1 MAYRP
6 LPESVRGLESGILR
20 RWDEEKTFERTL
32 AARAD
37 ARDFV
42 FYEGPP
48 TANGKP
54 GVHHILARTIKD
66 AILRYRAMSGRLVP
80 RKAGW
85 DTHGLPV
92 ELEVERSLGISGKPE
107 IERFGIRAFN
117 DACRRS
123 VFRYQDEL
131 ERLSRDIGYWL
142 DYGDPYVTYSAD
154 FIESAWWALSQIEAR
169 GLLYRGYRVAPTCTR
184 CGTGLSSH
192 EVAQGY
198 QDVTEP
204 AVYMKFHLAD
214 DPDGARILSWTTTP
228 WTLPGNLALAVDPDI
243 VYARVRILSDSAA
256 GEAPRR
262 AHDGPGGAA
271 PGEVLILARDR
282 VADVL
287 RHPYEVVGEMSGA
300 ELVGWRYEPL
310 FPGAVDGSGSEAA
323 WTVLEADFVTADDG
337 TGVVH
342 TAVMYGEDDFRLG
355 KAAGLPMQHTVGEDG
370 CFLDRVP
377 GGLGGMHV
385 KDGETERAIR
395 AWAVAHDQL
404 YLREMYEHSY
414 PHCWRCD
421 SALLYMA
428 RDSWYIRMT
437 AVRDRLV
444 ELNASVDWHPPE
456 TGAGRMGEWLA
467 NVEDWALS
475 RERYW
480 GTPLP
485 IWLCSED
492 ETHRSVLGSFAALAR
507 RVGELPDDFDPHRPE
522 IDRYEWD
529 CEVVGCGGRMRRVPE
544 VADAWFDSGSM
555 PYAQWHYPFEN
566 RERFERYFPADCIA
580 EGVDQTRGW
589 FYSLLAQSTILF
601 DRAPFRAVVVNDMVL
616 DATGRKMSKSRGNA
630 VDPQDA
636 LREYGADVTRFY
648 FLAGSNPW
656 VPKRWDPSALRETD
670 RKLFATLRHTY
681 RFFALYTKEEGWSH
695 DAPGAAPVA
704 ARGDLDRWVLARLDR
719 VAGIVDEALR
729 RFDLTAAAR
738 AIQEFVLDDVS
749 NWYVR
754 RSRDRFWATRP
765 DASAAS
771 GDAFATLHECL
782 VTAAR
787 LLAPFAPFLSDWLH
801 RALADDASVHLA
813 DFPRAG
819 DRREPELERAMGDV
833 RRLVALGH
841 AARDKAGIHTRQP
854 LRALQAVL
862 PGGRR
867 LSGAMAALVREELNV
882 QQVVWIGQ
890 SEDLAELY
898 AKPRFGALGPKHGAR
913 TPSVAQAIRDLGA
926 ADLRRLKAG
935 RPVEVEV
942 EGTRVSV
949 EPADLE
955 ILEEARPGLAVAG
968 EGGFVAALDTTI
980 DDELRAA
987 GYAREIVNRV
997 QRLRRE
1003 AGLDVGDRI
1012 RLGVAGP
1019 EVVEKAA
1026 AMHSDYIVGET
1037 LALRLRVGADRLGG
1051 LRTKGVR
1058 LGGFEVRIGVSP
1070 IGDDEVE
1077 PGHDARVAVEP
1088 DGRR

>member
-6 LPESVRGLESGILR
+6 LPESVRGLESGVLG

-154 FIESAWWALSQIEAR
+154 FIESTWWALSQIEAR
-169 GLLYRGYRVAPTCTR
+169 GLLYHGYRVAPTCTR

-204 AVYMKFHLAD
+204 AVYVKFHLAD

-228 WTLPGNLALAVDPDI
+228 WTLPGNLALAVGSDI
-243 VYARVRILSDSAA
+243 VYARVRILSDAA
-256 GEAPRR
+256 DGEAPRR

-271 PGEVLILARDR
+271 PGEVLIVARDR
-282 VADVL
+282 VVDIL
-287 RHPYEVVGEMSGA
+287 RHPYEVVGEMRGA
-300 ELVGWRYEPL
+300 ELVGRRYEPL

-355 KAAGLPMQHTVGEDG
+355 RAAGLPMQHTVGEDG
-370 CFLDRVP
+370 CFLDHVS

-444 ELNASVDWHPPE
+444 ELNASVDWHPPQ

-616 DATGRKMSKSRGNA
+616 DAKGRKMSKSRGNA

-636 LREYGADVTRFY
+636 LSEYGADVTRFY
-648 FLAGSNPW
+648 FLSGSNPW

-681 RFFALYTKEEGWSH
+681 RFFALYAKEEGWSH

-704 ARGDLDRWVLARLDR
+704 ARGDLDRWALARLDR
-719 VAGIVDEALR
+719 VAGIMDEALR

-771 GDAFATLHECL
+771 ADAFATLHECL

-819 DRREPELERAMGDV
+819 DRREPELERAMEDV

-867 LSGAMAALVREELNV
+867 LSGAMLALVREELNV
-882 QQVVWIGQ
+882 KQVVWIGQ

-913 TPSVAQAIRDLGA
+913 TPSVARAIRDLGA

-935 RPVEVEV
+935 RTVDVEVD
-942 EGTRVSV
+942 GTRVSV
-949 EPADLE
+949 ESADVE
-955 ILEEARPGLAVAG
+955 ILEEARPDLAVAG
-968 EGGFVAALDTTI
+968 EGGFVAALDTMI
-980 DDELRAA
+980 DDALRAE

-1026 AMHSDYIVGET
+1026 ARHSDYIAGET
-1037 LALRLRVGADRLGG
+1037 LAVRLRVGAARLGG
-1051 LRTKGVR
+1051 LRAKRVR
-1058 LGGFEVRIGVSP
+1058 LGGFEVRIGVAR

-1077 PGHDARVAVEP
+1077 PGDDARVAVEP